1 MDGNPLMKAFLQ
13 KYRGL
18 ILYGI
23 FGICTTLVNIATY
36 WLCARVLHLP
46 LTPSTV
52 TAWILSVLFAY
63 FTNRKWVFESQAEGT
78 DAVLKEVLSFFA
90 SRLSTGLLDWLIM
103 YLCVKRLGMDDM
115 LVKTAANVLVIVLNY
130 ILGKFVVFRKR

>member
-1 MDGNPLMKAFLQ
+1 MRTLFQ

-23 FGICTTLVNIATY
+23 FGVCTTMVNIVTY

-52 TAWILSVLFAY
+52 IAWILSVLFAY
-63 FTNRKWVFESQAEGT
+63 VTNRNWVFESQAQGKG
-78 DAVLKEVLSFFA
+78 AVLKEILSFFT
-90 SRLSTGLLDWLIM
+90 SRLSTGILDWLIM
-103 YLCVKRLGMDDM
+103 YTFVKRLGMDDM
-115 LVKTAANVLVIVLNY
+115 LIKIASNVLVIVLNY

>member
-1 MDGNPLMKAFLQ
+1 MRALFQ

-23 FGICTTLVNIATY
+23 FGVCTTLVNIAAY

-52 TAWILSVLFAY
+52 IAWILSVLFAY
-63 FTNRKWVFESQAEGT
+63 VTNRKWVFESQAQERG
-78 DAVLKEVLSFFA
+78 AVLKEILSFFT
-90 SRLSTGLLDWLIM
+90 SRLSTGILDWLIM
-103 YLCVKRLGMDDM
+103 FICVKRLGMDDM
-115 LVKTAANVLVIVLNY
+115 LIKIASNVLVIALNY

>member
-1 MDGNPLMKAFLQ
+1 MRALFQ
-13 KYRGL
+13 KYRSL

-23 FGICTTLVNIATY
+23 FGVCRTLVNIVTY

-52 TAWILSVLFAY
+52 IAWILSVLFAY
-63 FTNRKWVFESQAEGT
+63 VTNRKWVFESQAQERG
-78 DAVLKEVLSFFA
+78 AVLKEILSFFK
-90 SRLSTGLLDWLIM
+90 SRLSTGIVDWLIM
-103 YLCVKRLGMDDM
+103 FICVKRLGMDDM
-115 LVKTAANVLVIVLNY
+115 LIKIASNVLVIALNY

>member
-1 MDGNPLMKAFLQ
+1 MRALFQ
-13 KYRGL
+13 KYRSL

-23 FGICTTLVNIATY
+23 FGVCTTLVNIVTY

-52 TAWILSVLFAY
+52 IAWILSVLFAY
-63 FTNRKWVFESQAEGT
+63 VTNRKWVFESQAQERG
-78 DAVLKEVLSFFA
+78 AVLKEILSFFT
-90 SRLSTGLLDWLIM
+90 SRLSTGILDWLIM
-103 YLCVKRLGMDDM
+103 FICVKRLGMDDM
-115 LVKTAANVLVIVLNY
+115 LIKIASNVLVIAFNY